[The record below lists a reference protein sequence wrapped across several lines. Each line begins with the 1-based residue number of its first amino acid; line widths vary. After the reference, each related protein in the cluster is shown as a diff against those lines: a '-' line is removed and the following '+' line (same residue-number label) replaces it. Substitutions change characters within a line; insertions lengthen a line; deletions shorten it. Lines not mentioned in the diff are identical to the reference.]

1 MAKTHHYD
9 LGDAILR
16 IDENERDGYLSTIVQ
31 LDAPMGVV
39 KLLEAQTHK
48 LIDCLLEWSG
58 QKAPAHVPA
67 YAEADAVIANLREQ
81 LAAAQADNDLAQ
93 QEIARLTADKPK
105 RGRPKK
111 EAAPEPDV
119 PPVEWD
125 GVQAEPVTDQ
135 GAQADHLPGLAVGD
149 WVEVIATTARA
160 SVDRLFP
167 DNPRKVQVLLG
178 GSVPKVFDVT
188 EVRLLAAPNGP
199 GLVVSQ
205 SGELGDPT
213 GLPPQGSEL
222 PLQGSELDVPE
233 LVETLK
239 AVGLTVLTEV
249 PEVVVTDKD
258 PAKLRQAL
266 YDDSKLYGYTPD
278 EMRELIAEVT
288 GLRVSSK
295 ELDANQLG
303 SVLRAMHERGRQS
316 RMPF

>member
-1 MAKTHHYD
+1 MGKTHHYD

-16 IDENERDGYLSTIVQ
+16 IDENERDGYLTTLVQ

-58 QKAPAHVPA
+58 EKAPAPAPSSSDA
-67 YAEADAVIANLREQ
+67 YALIADLREQ
-81 LAAAQADNDLAQ
+81 LAAAHADNDLAQ

-111 EAAPEPDV
+111 EAAPDADA

-125 GVQAEPVTDQ
+125 TVPAEPATDQ
-135 GAQADHLPGLAVGD
+135 GAQADHLPGFAIGD
-149 WVEVIATTARA
+149 RVEIIATKAVA
-160 SVDRLFP
+160 SVDRLFA

-178 GSVPKVFDVT
+178 GTMPKVFDVT
-188 EVRLLAAPNGP
+188 EVRLVPSP
-199 GLVVSQ
+199 EFDVSQ
-205 SGELGDPT
+205 SEELGDPT
-213 GLPPQGSEL
+213 GLAPQG
-222 PLQGSELDVPE
+222 GELDVPE
-233 LVETLK
+233 LVAGLE

-249 PEVVVTDKD
+249 PDVVVTDMD
-258 PAKLRQAL
+258 PDKLRAAL
-266 YDDSKLYGYTPD
+266 YEDVKLYGFSAD
-278 EMRELIAEVT
+278 EMRDLIEEVT

-295 ELDANQLG
+295 ELDARRLG
-303 SVLRAMHERGRQS
+303 AVLRAMHERGRQS